1 MVKQFRLEEFGFEA
15 QFGKFALQAD
25 GAVWL
30 QKGGTVVLA
39 TVVSAPN
46 KEFAGFFPLV
56 VDYREQFSAAGKIPG
71 GYYKREGK
79 SSDREVLTSRLIDR
93 AVRPLFPAHYFDQV
107 QILVTVYSVD
117 KENSPDVMSLLAAS
131 LALTVSKIPLL
142 APVGVV
148 EIGRCEGKW
157 IINPSYPQGLKS
169 DIRLVVAGTD
179 EGICMVE
186 GSLNEVSEKDV
197 LEALLMGHEA
207 IKKMV
212 TWQLD
217 IQKAVG
223 VTKDLGENSTYEWS
237 EWHNRAEGFLTEERV
252 KGLFVVSKE
261 ERSAH
266 NEKIEKEFIDLYA
279 EAIGTSSDMK
289 QAALYVFNSVLK
301 TCITD
306 LIFAI
311 QKRADGRAF
320 DEIRHITTEV
330 GLLPCTHGSALFN
343 RGETQ
348 ALVTVTLG
356 GGQDEQRLE
365 NIMSEEEEGS
375 AFMLHYNFPPFS
387 VGEVRPLR
395 GPGRREVGHG
405 HLAASAFKFLLPNKE
420 EFPYTIRVVAD
431 MLGSNGSTS
440 MATTCGT
447 TMALM
452 DAGVPLQKMVSG
464 IAMGLLQ
471 NDRGECIVLSDING
485 FEDNFGLMDFK
496 VTGTAT
502 GVTAIQLDIKY
513 KGGFSKT
520 IFEKA
525 LEQARLGRLHIL
537 SIMQKVMDAPR
548 KELSNL
554 VPKVTTFMVDT
565 EKIGSI
571 IGKGGENIR
580 NITSTTKT
588 TIDIEPN
595 GLVKIFGGPSA
606 HTTQAILWVKT
617 LAGQIDKGA
626 VYEGK
631 IRRFAEFGIFVEL
644 VPGNDGLVHVS
655 NIPKSMQRT
664 FARDLKVDDVVKVK
678 VLEHDPVN
686 GRTSLQLLNAD
697 GMADAS
703 DSDNKSGHRRDSTKT
718 Y

>member
-1 MVKQFRLEEFGFEA
+1 MVKTFRLEEFGFEA
-15 QFGKFALQAD
+15 QFGKYALQAN

-39 TVVSAPN
+39 TAVSAPN

-93 AVRPLFPAHYFDQV
+93 AVRPLFPANYFDQV

-131 LALTVSKIPLL
+131 LALTASNIPLL
-142 APVGVV
+142 EPVGVA
-148 EIGRCEGKW
+148 EIGRVDGQW
-157 IINPSYPQGLKS
+157 VVNPSYPQSLAS

-186 GSLNEVSEKDV
+186 GSLNEVPEDQV
-197 LEALLMGHEA
+197 LQALFMAHDA

-212 TWQLD
+212 AWQRT
-217 IQKAVG
+217 IQQELNVVKNVPSDTVYG
-223 VTKDLGENSTYEWS
+223 WQ
-237 EWHNRAEGFLTEERV
+237 EWHDRAEKFLTTDHI
-252 KGLFVVSKE
+252 KGIF
-261 ERSAH
+261 
-266 NEKIEKEFIDLYA
+266 
-279 EAIGTSSDMK
+279 GTQK
-289 QAALYVFNSVLK
+289 QARDTHIQSLEKLFLEAHASSIGDSAEVKQVALYLFNTILKHKITEYIFVL
-301 TCITD
+301 
-306 LIFAI
+306 

-320 DEIRHITTEV
+320 DEIRTITNEV

-343 RGETQ
+343 RGATQ

-365 NIMSEEEEGS
+365 NIMSDEEEGS

-405 HLAASAFKFLLPNKE
+405 HLAASSFKFQLPSKE
-420 EFPYTIRVVAD
+420 LFPYTIRVVAD
-431 MLGSNGSTS
+431 MLGSDGSTS

-452 DAGVPLQKMVSG
+452 DAGVPIKHMVSG

-471 NDRGECIVLSDING
+471 NDKGDCIVLSDING

-496 VTGTAT
+496 VTGTEH
-502 GVTAIQLDIKY
+502 GITAIQLDIKY

-520 IFEKA
+520 VFEKA
-525 LEQARLGRLHIL
+525 LEQARMGRLHIL
-537 SIMQKVMDAPR
+537 STMKRVLSEPR
-548 KELSNL
+548 KELSTL
-554 VPKVTTFMVDT
+554 VPKVTTFTIDT
-565 EKIGSI
+565 EKIGAI
-571 IGKGGENIR
+571 IGKGGETIR
-580 NITSTTKT
+580 NITATTKT

-595 GLVKIFGGPSA
+595 GQVKIFGGPHA
-606 HTTQAILWVKT
+606 NTQQAILWVKT
-617 LAGQIDKGA
+617 LAGQIEPNA

-644 VPGNDGLVHVS
+644 VPGTDGLVHVS
-655 NIPKSMQRT
+655 NIPKNMQRS

-678 VLEHDPVN
+678 VLEHDATS
-686 GRTSLQLLNAD
+686 GRTSLKLLID
-697 GMADAS
+697 EK
-703 DSDNKSGHRRDSTKT
+703 KSA
-718 Y
+718 